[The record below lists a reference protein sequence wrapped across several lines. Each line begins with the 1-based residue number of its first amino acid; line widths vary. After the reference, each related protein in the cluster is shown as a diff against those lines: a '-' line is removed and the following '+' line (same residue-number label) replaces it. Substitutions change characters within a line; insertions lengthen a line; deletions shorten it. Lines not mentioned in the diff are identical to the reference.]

1 MFVQVGANDGVGHDL
16 LIDEVASRHWRG
28 VLVEP
33 VPYVFER
40 LQANHGANP
49 RLELDNVAIAD
60 VDGSRDLYYLDAAE
74 PGAPLPA
81 WYDKLG
87 SFDRDVIAKHS
98 PPAIPDFERRLRV
111 EPVRCVTFDTL
122 CRTHGLAS
130 IDLVQI
136 DTEGY
141 DFEIIKL
148 IDLDRLTPRLV
159 IYEHLHFDADTRAG
173 SEHMEARGY
182 EEISDVVNTVALR
195 TSGLGPRDY
204 RLLGPWRA
212 VAAQVRTGLICRL
225 LRCAAWTPP
234 PSCPGVMRSSPST
247 GRGWRSTS
255 PSPTAS
261 PRWAMRRSARRSCSS
276 TRSCKWS
283 PT

>member
-1 MFVQVGANDGVGHDL
+1 VTVRSRLGGVKRRVLATLPRRPPDDPIGRIVFAFGRAYPDAVFVQVGANDGVGHDL
-16 LIDEVASRHWRG
+16 LIDEVESRRWRG

-60 VDGSRDLYYLDAAE
+60 VDGSRELYYLDAAE
-74 PGAPLPA
+74 PGAPLPD

-87 SFDRDVIAKHS
+87 SFNRDVIAKHA
-98 PPAIPDFERRLRV
+98 PAIPDFDRRLRA
-111 EPVRCVTFDTL
+111 EPVRCVTFETL
-122 CRTHGLAS
+122 CRTHGLTS
-130 IDLVQI
+130 VDLVQI

-159 IYEHLHFDADTRAG
+159 IYEHLHFDADTRAAC
-173 SEHMEARGY
+173 SAHMEARGY

-195 TSGLGPRDY
+195 TSGVGPRDD
-204 RLLGPWRA
+204 RLVTTWRR
-212 VAAQVRTGLICRL
+212 VAAE
-225 LRCAAWTPP
+225 AA
-234 PSCPGVMRSSPST
+234 S
-247 GRGWRSTS
+247 
-255 PSPTAS
+255 
-261 PRWAMRRSARRSCSS
+261 
-276 TRSCKWS
+276 WS
-283 PT
+283 W